1 MTPQALVGWA
11 IVGSMHLVGVAM
23 LLALYRLL
31 RGPTVPDR
39 ILALDTLFVAA
50 IAELMLFGMHLGTAV
65 YFEAAL
71 VIAMLGFV
79 GTVVLS
85 KYVLRRD
92 IVATAAVNHLVNE
105 TGSTFLSRL
114 TAATRAGVSEVVEAY
129 LEADRELGAPAKRD
143 AAIAKG
149 QPSEAENRT
158 LLEIEEQ
165 LEAATRKAL
174 GGKKTS

>member
-1 MTPQALVGWA
+1 MTPQMLVGWA
-11 IVGSMHLVGVAM
+11 VVASMHVVGASM

-31 RGPTVPDR
+31 RGPSVPDR

-50 IAELMLFGMHLGTAV
+50 IAQLMLFGMHLNTAV

-92 IVATAAVNHLVNE
+92 IVE
-105 TGSTFLSRL
+105 
-114 TAATRAGVSEVVEAY
+114 
-129 LEADRELGAPAKRD
+129 
-143 AAIAKG
+143 
-149 QPSEAENRT
+149 
-158 LLEIEEQ
+158 
-165 LEAATRKAL
+165 
-174 GGKKTS
+174 